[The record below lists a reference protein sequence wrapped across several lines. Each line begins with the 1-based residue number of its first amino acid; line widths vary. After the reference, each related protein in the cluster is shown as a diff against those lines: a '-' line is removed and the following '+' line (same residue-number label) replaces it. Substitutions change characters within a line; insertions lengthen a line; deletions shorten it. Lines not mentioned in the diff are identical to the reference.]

1 MSEKT
6 LVYRITYLKKDNGAR
21 AGYDVFID
29 GSLQHFFIPPQNSI
43 DPNMDPDL
51 AQKFREHLK
60 KKLPEMIK
68 ESTES
73 AEWWVKRFKEEREE
87 NAQHS
92 DNVYLPDSPSDPKY
106 KDAHETLW
114 ALRKDV
120 LSKRDLENATIEYF
134 GEGEPW
140 VPNHKYKEWRD
151 GIRSG
156 RIIP

>member
-6 LVYRITYLKKDNGAR
+6 LVYKITYLKSYNGTV

-29 GSLQHFFIPPQNSI
+29 GSLRHFFTPPQRNA
-43 DPNMDPDL
+43 DPSLLQEM
-51 AQKFREHLK
+51 REYFAKRLSGI
-60 KKLPEMIK
+60 IK
-68 ESTES
+68 DWTES

-140 VPNHKYKEWRD
+140 VPNHKYKEWWD

>member
-1 MSEKT
+1 MSDKT
-6 LVYRITYLKKDNGAR
+6 LVYKITYLKSDNGAV
-21 AGYDVFID
+21 AGYDVYID
-29 GSLQHFFIPPQNSI
+29 GSLRHFFTPPQRNTDSTI
-43 DPNMDPDL
+43 
-51 AQKFREHLK
+51 QREMREYFAE
-60 KKLPEMIK
+60 KLPEIIK
-68 ESTES
+68 DWTES

-92 DNVYLPDSPSDPKY
+92 VNVYLPDAPSDPKY

-114 ALRKDV
+114 ALRKNV
-120 LSKRDLENATIEYF
+120 LSKKDLENATVEFF

-140 VPNHKYKEWRD
+140 VPNPKYEAWWD